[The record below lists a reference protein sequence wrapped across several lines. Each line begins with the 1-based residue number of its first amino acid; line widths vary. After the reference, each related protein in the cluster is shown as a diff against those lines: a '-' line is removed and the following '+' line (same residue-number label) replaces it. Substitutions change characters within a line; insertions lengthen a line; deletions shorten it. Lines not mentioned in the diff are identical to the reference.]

1 MLLKHLIGGIAT
13 LILLASTYYL
23 IAALY
28 DNNFYTMLENLFGRE
43 FAHLIHDYEPA
54 VIVYAVT
61 TLELLVWIV
70 IELLSSRK
78 LMKIMDNIDTVFDNS
93 VDTVVLPTEFS
104 ELQNW
109 LNYLKIQNREQ
120 QRLSEIEAKK
130 KSDALTYLAHDIRT
144 PLASVVGYLSLL
156 CEAPD
161 MPFEQRNKYTHT
173 AFNKALQFEK
183 LIDEFF
189 DITRFNLSEKALNKK
204 KLDLCFLIEQLS
216 DEFFPLL
223 HEKELHINLD
233 IPDELIVL
241 VDGEKLARDFNN
253 VIKNAIIYSYSK
265 TAIDICITK
274 SDNNFLVTITNHGE
288 TIPNNKLEHIFD
300 KYFRADENYQVNE
313 KGTGLGLAI
322 AKEIVRMHNGS
333 ITVASEN
340 ETTVFTITLP
350 IGEE

>member
-1 MLLKHLIGGIAT
+1 MLLKHLIGGIT
-13 LILLASTYYL
+13 VLIFLAAGYYF
-23 IAALY
+23 IASLY
-28 DNNFYTMLENLFGRE
+28 DNNFYTVLENLFGRE
-43 FAHLIHDYEPA
+43 FAYLIHDYEPA
-54 VIVYAVT
+54 VIVYGVT
-61 TLELLVWIV
+61 ILELLVWIV

-78 LMKIMDNIDTVFDNS
+78 LMKIVDSIDTVLDDS
-93 VDTVVLPTEFS
+93 VDTIVLPTEFS
-104 ELQNW
+104 ELESW
-109 LNYLKIQNREQ
+109 LNYLKIKNREQ

-161 MPFEQRNKYTHT
+161 MPYEQRNKFIHT
-173 AFNKALQFEK
+173 AFSKAVQFEK

-204 KLDLCFLIEQLS
+204 ELDLCFLIEQLS

-233 IPDELIVL
+233 IPDELVVL
-241 VDGEKLARDFNN
+241 ADGEKIARVFNN
-253 VIKNAIIYSYSK
+253 VIKNAIMYSYPK
-265 TAIDICITK
+265 TTINVCITK
-274 SDNNFLVTITNHGE
+274 SDKNFVATITNHGE

-300 KYFRADENYQVNE
+300 KYFRADENYQISK

-333 ITVASEN
+333 ITAVSEN
-340 ETTVFTITLP
+340 ETTIFTITFP

>member
-1 MLLKHLIGGIAT
+1 M
-13 LILLASTYYL
+13 S
-23 IAALY
+23 
-28 DNNFYTMLENLFGRE
+28 
-43 FAHLIHDYEPA
+43 
-54 VIVYAVT
+54 
-61 TLELLVWIV
+61 
-70 IELLSSRK
+70 
-78 LMKIMDNIDTVFDNS
+78 
-93 VDTVVLPTEFS
+93 
-104 ELQNW
+104 
-109 LNYLKIQNREQ
+109 
-120 QRLSEIEAKK
+120 
-130 KSDALTYLAHDIRT
+130 
-144 PLASVVGYLSLL
+144 
-156 CEAPD
+156 
-161 MPFEQRNKYTHT
+161 
-173 AFNKALQFEK
+173 
-183 LIDEFF
+183 F

-241 VDGEKLARDFNN
+241 VDGEKLARVFNN